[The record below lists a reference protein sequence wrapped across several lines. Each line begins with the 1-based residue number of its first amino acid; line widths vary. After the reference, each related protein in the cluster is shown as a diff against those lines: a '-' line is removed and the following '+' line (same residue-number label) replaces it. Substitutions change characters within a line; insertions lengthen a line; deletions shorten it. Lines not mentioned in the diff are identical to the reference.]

1 MTATM
6 VWENQSRSC
15 ITVNQVGTE
24 AETESIFVMQPFL
37 LYYQSLPKD
46 QSDYSYGRWAIVF
59 VLFKYVTGFEAL
71 ELFITVVEGQNSKFS
86 FV

>member
-1 MTATM
+1 M
-6 VWENQSRSC
+6 
-15 ITVNQVGTE
+15 GTE

-59 VLFKYVTGFEAL
+59 VLFKYVTEFEAL
-71 ELFITVVEGQNSKFS
+71 ELFITVVEG
-86 FV
+86 

>member
-24 AETESIFVMQPFL
+24 AEMESIFVKQPFL

-46 QSDYSYGRWAIVF
+46 QSDYSYGRSAIVF
-59 VLFKYVTGFEAL
+59 VLFKYVTEFEAL
-71 ELFITVVEGQNSKFS
+71 HLFITVAEGQNSKFS
-86 FV
+86 LV